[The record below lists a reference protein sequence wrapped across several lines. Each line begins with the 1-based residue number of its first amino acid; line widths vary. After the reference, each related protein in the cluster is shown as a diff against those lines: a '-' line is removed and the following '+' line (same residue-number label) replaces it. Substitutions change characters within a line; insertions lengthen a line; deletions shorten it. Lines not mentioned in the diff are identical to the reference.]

1 MSSQSH
7 GEHSGHPTLKQYV
20 IIAIILFAIT
30 IVEFF
35 IIWPVNRIGAA
46 STPILIILSCIKFA
60 IVIFYYMHLK
70 FDQRL
75 LTWIFLGGLA
85 LGLLVS
91 LSLLTLFSSIY
102 ATPEPRAYAAANA
115 VPYVHGEEGHA
126 VAESGGHE
134 ETGDSS
140 SVSTEAS
147 HTDPVS
153 ADTSGAGDSSSSG
166 NVDLGMEVFAGSGG
180 CGACHTVEGV
190 AAGMVGPDLTHIGS
204 EAASRKPGMSPEDY
218 LIESIKMPEAFVAE
232 GVERA
237 MPGLMTAAVTSHLTD
252 EQVEGLVA
260 FLLEQK

>member
-7 GEHSGHPTLKQYV
+7 GEHSSHPTLMQYV

-35 IIWPVNRIGAA
+35 IIWPYNRIGAA
-46 STPILIILSCIKFA
+46 STPVLIILSCIKFA

-70 FDQRL
+70 FDRRL

-85 LGLLVS
+85 LGLVVS
-91 LSLLTLFSSIY
+91 MALMTLFSSVY
-102 ATPEPRAYAAANA
+102 ATPAPRPYAAANA
-115 VPYVHGEEGHA
+115 VPYVHGEEGHE
-126 VAESGGHE
+126 VASEAGHQEPVHASAEATHSEAETTGSAGES
-134 ETGDSS
+134 
-140 SVSTEAS
+140 A
-147 HTDPVS
+147 
-153 ADTSGAGDSSSSG
+153 SSG
-166 NVDLGMEVFAGSGG
+166 EVDLGMEVFAGSGG

-190 AAGMVGPDLTHIGS
+190 AAGVVGPDLTYIGS
-204 EAASRKPGMSPEDY
+204 EAASRKPGMSAEDY
-218 LIESIKMPEAFVAE
+218 LIESIKEPEAFVAE

-252 EQVEGLVA
+252 EQVDGLVA

>member
-35 IIWPVNRIGAA
+35 IIWPYNRIGAA
-46 STPILIILSCIKFA
+46 STPVLIILSCIKFA

-70 FDQRL
+70 FDRRL
-75 LTWIFLGGLA
+75 LTWIFLAGLA

-91 LSLLTLFSSIY
+91 LALLTLFSSVY
-102 ATPEPRAYAAANA
+102 ATPVPREYAAANA
-115 VPYVHGEEGHA
+115 VPYVHGQGEHE
-126 VAESGGHE
+126 VASKEAHKDAASASAGEPHSDVES
-134 ETGDSS
+134 
-140 SVSTEAS
+140 
-147 HTDPVS
+147 
-153 ADTSGAGDSSSSG
+153 TSPAGELASSG
-166 NVDLGMEVFAGSGG
+166 EVDLGMEVFAGSGG

-190 AAGMVGPDLTHIGS
+190 SAGVVGPDLTYIGS
-204 EAASRKPGMSPEDY
+204 EAADRIPGMSAEDY
-218 LIESIKMPEAFVAE
+218 LTESITNPEAFIAE

-252 EQVEGLVA
+252 EQVDGLVA

>member
-35 IIWPVNRIGAA
+35 IIWPINRIGAV
-46 STPILIILSCIKFA
+46 STPILIILSCVKFA

-70 FDQRL
+70 FDRRL

-85 LGLLVS
+85 LGLVVS
-91 LSLLTLFSSIY
+91 MSLMTLFSSIY

-115 VPYVHGEEGHA
+115 VPYVHPEEGHA
-126 VAESGGHE
+126 VAESGDHKE
-134 ETGDSS
+134 VVDPVASS
-140 SVSTEAS
+140 REAS
-147 HTDPVS
+147 HQEPGSSDAPVTDADS
-153 ADTSGAGDSSSSG
+153 AG
-166 NVDLGMEVFAGSGG
+166 NVNLGMEVFAGSGG

-204 EAASRKPGMSPEDY
+204 EAASRKPEMSAEEY
-218 LIESIKMPEAFVAE
+218 LMESIKNPEAFVAE

-237 MPGLMTAAVTSHLTD
+237 MPGLMTAAVTANLTD
-252 EQVEGLVA
+252 EQVDGLVA